1 MAILFGKSDSHSGY
15 CGVWI
20 EIHECLLSIALNSS
34 VASSVVLKHEESCIT
49 SVSTILKMIIK
60 SLRTG
65 KTMCRYLMYS
75 VDDRRLFPPVFRSWP
90 APLFSLANSLACAT
104 SRPGQALIA
113 WRSALALKCWL

>member
-15 CGVWI
+15 CGIWI
-20 EIHECLLSIALNSS
+20 EIHECLLSIALNTS
-34 VASSVVLKHEESCIT
+34 VASSAVLKHEEICII

-60 SLRTG
+60 SLRRG
-65 KTMCRYLMYS
+65 KTMRVYS

-113 WRSALALKCWL
+113 WRSVLALKFQL